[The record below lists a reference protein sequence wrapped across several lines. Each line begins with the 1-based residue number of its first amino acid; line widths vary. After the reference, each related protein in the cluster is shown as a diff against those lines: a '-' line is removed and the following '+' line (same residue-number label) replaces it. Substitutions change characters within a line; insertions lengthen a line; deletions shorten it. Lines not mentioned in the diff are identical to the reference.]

1 MAYKQNEN
9 EVRTVL
15 GTHEKNKR
23 GDFVQVTAID
33 NGKGDISYDIR
44 QMYTN
49 DADELCFTSK
59 GIRMNTEMT
68 VKVLADIL
76 NNLDAETFNEV
87 MAQVDAGEEDESME
101 EEE

>member
-9 EVRTVL
+9 EVREVL
-15 GTHEKNKR
+15 GTYEKNKR

-49 DADELCFTSK
+49 EADELCFTSK

-68 VKVLADIL
+68 SKVLVAIL
-76 NNLDAETFNEV
+76 NKLDAETFNDILNQIDV
-87 MAQVDAGEEDESME
+87 GDGDDEDIK
-101 EEE
+101 

>member
-9 EVRTVL
+9 EVREVL
-15 GTHEKNKR
+15 GTYEKNKR
-23 GDFVQVTAID
+23 GDHVQVTAID

-68 VKVLADIL
+68 SKVLVAIL
-76 NNLDAETFNEV
+76 NKLDAETFNDILNQIDV
-87 MAQVDAGEEDESME
+87 GDGDDEDIK
-101 EEE
+101 